1 MGRIPGK
8 PIKTRITYYARPE
21 IVKIIDDMIRAGKF
35 NNKSDV
41 ISAAILDYSH
51 NQDMDYVRELEEKR
65 AGTCP
70 PMRVKERLSRRLPR
84 DTTWIHIGFP
94 VLRKISAALAST
106 SKSLLRPLKPYFFK
120 LGETARQIVLLVRLA
135 SATTRLV
142 VSGFKARSLHS
153 TEA

>member
-51 NQDMDYVRELEEKR
+51 NQDMDYVRELEEKYLLLE
-65 AGTCP
+65 
-70 PMRVKERLSRRLPR
+70 ERLRLMEEKYASLISVFSSLESSNGDSILPKQSHFVLLKHVNEIE
-84 DTTWIHIGFP
+84 TYVASLIQKWHESP
-94 VLRKISAALAST
+94 VNQLKHESPT
-106 SKSLLRPLKPYFFK
+106 MRPLT
-120 LGETARQIVLLVRLA
+120 L
-135 SATTRLV
+135 
-142 VSGFKARSLHS
+142 
-153 TEA
+153 